1 MKRVAKGCNI
11 LSWVT
16 RKNFLHHF
24 FFILKDKDL
33 YHKSLLSKKKQAI
46 ENTVCNIKNVTSVL
60 LIYFFL
66 LSNSSHLF
74 DFIYSKI
81 QSAWS
86 LLLDLFAISDVDNCY
101 SISFQVSCPIF
112 LISFCI
118 NLSNWVSIQL
128 SQHPCVLP
136 PLQSPA
142 SSVSSILMME

>member
-11 LSWVT
+11 LFWVT

-46 ENTVCNIKNVTSVL
+46 ENTVCNTKNVTGVL

-66 LSNSSHLF
+66 LSNSSHLV
-74 DFIYSKI
+74 DYIYSKI

-86 LLLDLFAISDVDNCY
+86 PFLDLFAISDVDNCY
-101 SISFQVSCPIF
+101 SISFQVFCPIF
-112 LISFCI
+112 FKSAFASICQTGLASSYHSTHVFCHHFSH
-118 NLSNWVSIQL
+118 L
-128 SQHPCVLP
+128 
-136 PLQSPA
+136 PLQYLPY
-142 SSVSSILMME
+142 